1 MGLSKE
7 AIDEL
12 KKIHKEKS
20 GETLS
25 DAEVEE
31 MGLRL
36 LRLFKIIYR
45 PIPEDAQSSEN
56 TKNPSDRRAFRKT
69 GLLDRNT

>member
-1 MGLSKE
+1 MRLSQQ
-7 AIDEL
+7 AIEEL
-12 KKIHKEKS
+12 KKIHREKS

-45 PIPEDAQSSEN
+45 PIPGRPQGPIRKN
-56 TKNPSDRRAFRKT
+56 NPSD
-69 GLLDRNT
+69 